1 MQHLHLRSKSD
12 SSQKPDATVP
22 SNVPCLLHFQTYGS
36 VSQRAVTDNGMGA
49 TLSSVLEPG
58 HGSDL
63 PWNSH
68 AQTHPH
74 PSLSPDIFTS
84 VNEPMNL
91 QWNSSHEQAA
101 ENGSNGMCKHGNPA
115 FAVENVT
122 HIESTGGMCK
132 RGSPTLLS
140 KL

>member
-1 MQHLHLRSKSD
+1 MEWEPHLALYLNLGMDQICRGMAMRKLKLIW
-12 SSQKPDATVP
+12 SS
-22 SNVPCLLHFQTYGS
+22 
-36 VSQRAVTDNGMGA
+36 
-49 TLSSVLEPG
+49 
-58 HGSDL
+58 
-63 PWNSH
+63 
-68 AQTHPH
+68 

-122 HIESTGGMCK
+122 HIESTVGMCK